1 MIASAG
7 CDPHEIAYAGDRL
20 DNDIVPALAA
30 GLTTVFIRRRPWG
43 YYYASQ
49 PEVERAHVRI
59 GGLSELPEQLRK
71 LSE

>member
-7 CDPHEIAYAGDRL
+7 CEPHEIAYVGDRL
-20 DNDIVPALAA
+20 DNDILPALAA
-30 GLTTVFIRRRPWG
+30 GLTTVFVRRGPWG
-43 YYYASQ
+43 YYYATQ

-59 GGLSELPEQLRK
+59 ENLSELPEQLRK